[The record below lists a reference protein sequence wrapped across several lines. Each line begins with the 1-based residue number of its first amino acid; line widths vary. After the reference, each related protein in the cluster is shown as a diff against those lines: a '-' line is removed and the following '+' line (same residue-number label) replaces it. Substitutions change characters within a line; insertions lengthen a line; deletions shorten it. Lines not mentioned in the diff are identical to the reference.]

1 MYLYYNIDYV
11 FYFVSFETEISMSFF
26 KDFKDFAM
34 RGNVV
39 DLAVG
44 VIIGAAF
51 GKIVTSLVND
61 VVMPP
66 IGLLLGGVDFS
77 NLFIPLTTSGA
88 PTTLAEA
95 KAAGIP
101 VLAYGLFLN
110 TVFEF
115 LIIAFCIFAIISQ
128 IKRFTPA
135 EAPVEVR
142 KCDYCRETIADDA
155 TRCPHC
161 TAELAIK
168 E

>member
-1 MYLYYNIDYV
+1 M
-11 FYFVSFETEISMSFF
+11 EISMSFF

-115 LIIAFCIFAIISQ
+115 LIIAFCIFTIISQ

-135 EAPVEVR
+135 EAPVETR